1 MPIRG
6 ADRVRQNMAAMFKQI
21 KGPMTERTLTEVLII
36 GGGYADSMTP
46 VDLGNLL
53 NSRFREV
60 RQVGNKWVARYGY
73 TARYAAAVHGLSAK
87 LKGQPRAHFGMTG
100 NQSSVGPQMPR
111 AFGGG
116 SETGNYWDPDAEPEW
131 LTKGFERDGLDDIK
145 AAIKRNM
152 QL

>member
-1 MPIRG
+1 
-6 ADRVRQNMAAMFKQI
+6 MAAVFKRI

-60 RQVGNKWVARYGY
+60 RQLGNKWVARYGY

-87 LKGQPRAHFGMTG
+87 LKGQPRSDFGKTG
-100 NQSSVGPQMPR
+100 NQSNVGPQMPR

-116 SETGNYWDPDAEPEW
+116 SGTGNYWDPAAEPEW
-131 LTKGFERDGLDDIK
+131 LTKGFERDGLEDIK

-152 QL
+152 AL